1 MTRSRGFE
9 FLQWFGL
16 FGAFVIWVA
25 QFVTGWGTTEARCH
39 AVNVVWRVDNDAMQI
54 ILMSVG
60 ISVAL
65 LAEAAAIAVFVRTR
79 TLEHDDPPPWGRRN
93 FFATAAMIGN
103 LLFVVAILLS
113 GIGAIYH
120 TGCRGA

>member
-1 MTRSRGFE
+1 ME
-9 FLQWFGL
+9 LLQWFGL

-25 QFVTGWGTTEARCH
+25 QFITGWGSTEARCG
-39 AVNVVWRVDNDAMQI
+39 AVNFAWHLDTDTIQI

-60 ISVAL
+60 IPVAL

-79 TLEHDDPPPWGRRN
+79 SLEHDDPPPWGRRN
-93 FFATAAMIGN
+93 FFAAAAVIGN
-103 LLFVVAILLS
+103 VLFVVIILLS

-120 TGCRGA
+120 TGCRAA